1 MSWKDEI
8 LKFNEKFGTD
18 EENLEN
24 ALEILN
30 KAIEDFREVLRDENV
45 PNEVKDQIM
54 TPMLAIHKAVKYVE
68 TVHLNL
74 KYGHFNSKY
83 ENK

>member
-8 LKFNEKFGTD
+8 LKFNEKFGTN
-18 EENLEN
+18 EERLET

-30 KAIEDFREVLRDENV
+30 EAHEDFRKILRDENV

-54 TPMLAIHKAVKYVE
+54 TPMLDIHRAIKYVD
-68 TVHLNL
+68 TVHINL
-74 KYGHFNSKY
+74 KYGK
-83 ENK
+83 E